1 MYDPK
6 KYYFNEHDKKI
17 IDALIELTKG
27 VNGRYYTTSELK
39 KFFKNIKDCSFVI
52 NNYQMDGISEEFPI
66 NTNLSKNS
74 DIYNLK
80 FDLNDVIK
88 VLDDFEY
95 IIYKGKMY
103 HLKKDEQELL
113 EDLMDYEIDSIEIT
127 KEKIEDFTKGLM
139 NVLKSKMEVDASVD
153 DLIITSN
160 IKVELYFDI
169 REYYI
174 ECSIKF
180 IYDNNTVD
188 YFDKNSVVLRDMEFE
203 TNVINDLVK
212 YNFVTLDN
220 KIILRDLDKQV
231 EFIESGLEKLA
242 EKYVVYTTE
251 KFKSVSIKKKTN
263 VSSMFSIGVDNI
275 MSFNFDL
282 GDISSD
288 ELVNIFKSIK
298 NKNKYYRLKNG
309 DILNLEDESLNE
321 LENLVD
327 DLDLSDEDIINGKGT
342 IEKYRAI

>member
-1 MYDPK
+1 MRKSITIGELLHTSNIGSFVSGNDLIKATRIPKDNVSLEEKVSYQDCTNYTFSVESQSYYDEYYEVFLKISNDYKIMDLDCECVQFQNFETCKHIGAVILHNYEELFNMKEDNKTISNKILDKFVSRESISIKKELTVNLNITYNNRYYYGGFYDPKVTIGLDKLYNLNSKIGAFKRVYEDNEGEVNFGKFFLYDPK

-80 FDLNDVIK
+80 FDLNDVIR

-139 NVLKSKMEVDASVD
+139 NVLK
-153 DLIITSN
+153 
-160 IKVELYFDI
+160 
-169 REYYI
+169 
-174 ECSIKF
+174 
-180 IYDNNTVD
+180 
-188 YFDKNSVVLRDMEFE
+188 
-203 TNVINDLVK
+203 
-212 YNFVTLDN
+212 
-220 KIILRDLDKQV
+220 KQ
-231 EFIESGLEKLA
+231 
-242 EKYVVYTTE
+242 
-251 KFKSVSIKKKTN
+251 
-263 VSSMFSIGVDNI
+263 
-275 MSFNFDL
+275 
-282 GDISSD
+282 
-288 ELVNIFKSIK
+288 
-298 NKNKYYRLKNG
+298 NG
-309 DILNLEDESLNE
+309 S
-321 LENLVD
+321 
-327 DLDLSDEDIINGKGT
+327 
-342 IEKYRAI
+342 